1 MTFDFSLFFSDLWE
15 SCVLHKEWIL
25 GVIALFFIF
34 CVIRRHRLNALPI
47 KTFSNE
53 LGEFF
58 VTKSAILKLIE
69 SVGLEN
75 ESIHIKK
82 IKLANKKNLFCVKVY
97 VVLTTQQSFETLSL
111 QLQERMQQAIVKY
124 CGVVKHVRV
133 DIILDGL
140 IKHKHQVEE

>member
-1 MTFDFSLFFSDLWE
+1 M
-15 SCVLHKEWIL
+15 
-25 GVIALFFIF
+25 
-34 CVIRRHRLNALPI
+34 PI

-75 ESIHIKK
+75 DVIRIKK

-97 VVLTTQQSFETLSL
+97 VVLTPEQSFETLSL

-140 IKHKHQVEE
+140 MKRKPVEE

>member
-1 MTFDFSLFFSDLWE
+1 MAFDFGLFFSDLWE

-25 GVIALFFIF
+25 SIVVLFFIF
-34 CVIRRHRLNALPI
+34 CVIRRYQLNTLPI

-75 ESIHIKK
+75 DVIHIKK

-97 VVLTTQQSFETLSL
+97 VVLRPEQSFETLSL

-140 IKHKHQVEE
+140 MKRKPVEE

>member
-1 MTFDFSLFFSDLWE
+1 MAFDFGLFFSDLWE
-15 SCVLHKEWIL
+15 SCVLHKEWVVGI
-25 GVIALFFIF
+25 IALFFVF

-75 ESIHIKK
+75 EIIRIKK

-97 VVLTTQQSFETLSL
+97 VVLAPEQSFETLSL

-140 IKHKHQVEE
+140 IKNKQVEE

>member
-1 MTFDFSLFFSDLWE
+1 MAFDFGLFFSDLWE

-25 GVIALFFIF
+25 SVVVLFFVF
-34 CVIRRHRLNALPI
+34 CAIRRHRLSALPI

-75 ESIHIKK
+75 DVIRIKK

-97 VVLTTQQSFETLSL
+97 VILTPEQSFETLSL

-140 IKHKHQVEE
+140 MKRKPVEE

>member
-1 MTFDFSLFFSDLWE
+1 M
-15 SCVLHKEWIL
+15 
-25 GVIALFFIF
+25 
-34 CVIRRHRLNALPI
+34 PI

-75 ESIHIKK
+75 DVIRIKK
-82 IKLANKKNLFCVKVY
+82 IKLANKKNLFCVI
-97 VVLTTQQSFETLSL
+97 LTPEQSFETLSL

-140 IKHKHQVEE
+140 MKRKPVEE